1 MLLFKNLQV
10 GFFLLKL
17 RNLFILVVET
27 NKRDPEAW
35 TEVKRRKP
43 SSTKSV
49 DTKVSGVWNINIQ
62 LFFESVKV

>member
-62 LFFESVKV
+62 LLFESVKV

>member
-10 GFFLLKL
+10 VFLIEARK
-17 RNLFILVVET
+17 FVYLVVET

-62 LFFESVKV
+62 LLFESVKV

>member
-10 GFFLLKL
+10 VFLIEARK
-17 RNLFILVVET
+17 FVYLVVET

-49 DTKVSGVWNINIQ
+49 DTKVSGV
-62 LFFESVKV
+62 

>member
-17 RNLFILVVET
+17 GNLFILVVET

-62 LFFESVKV
+62 LLFESVKV